1 MGTLL
6 CPHET
11 VFEMHQSDCIPSA
24 TVLTFFESL
33 QAFDQNRVQSLI
45 KNDVDAKLLNWAI
58 LEVDVAM
65 SSGCGVRLVRPG
77 VKSNTVFMTS
87 PALSRFVN
95 RVNFNVFS

>member
-6 CPHET
+6 CPHESG
-11 VFEMHQSDCIPSA
+11 FEMRQSDCILSA
-24 TVLTFFESL
+24 TVLPFLESL
-33 QAFDQNRVQSLI
+33 QAVDQNRVQSLI
-45 KNDVDAKLLNWAI
+45 RNAVDAKLLNWAI

-65 SSGCGVRLVRPG
+65 SAGCGVRLVRPG
-77 VKSNTVFMTS
+77 VKINTVFMTS